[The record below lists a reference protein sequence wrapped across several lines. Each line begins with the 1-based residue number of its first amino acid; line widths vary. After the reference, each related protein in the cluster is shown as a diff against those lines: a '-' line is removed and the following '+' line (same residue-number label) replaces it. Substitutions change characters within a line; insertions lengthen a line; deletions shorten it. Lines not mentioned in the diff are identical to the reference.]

1 MKSILAFF
9 FAACA
14 SVAVSQVALNATA
27 FLSDEAGNASGGVP
41 VAFSVQAAGAVFT
54 ANATTDEAGEATVAL
69 ELPTGTMQGM
79 LNATYMNCDSVE
91 VTMTGS
97 FSANA
102 LGGLS
107 DVYLTGIYCG
117 VGTGGEG
124 CDMSLDG
131 GLTVLG
137 SWMFMVSGAPE
148 DAVYDWSIDG
158 ATMSNTNS
166 PEFGWQFDG
175 ESVWT
180 VCVYVT
186 SDSCEPWTD
195 CYVVDTTDPTGGGE
209 CELSFEVVQSYD
221 EAGNPIAGSLDVIV
235 PELAGQPT
243 YFWDFGD
250 EGTSTD
256 ASPSH
261 TYAGNGPYLLCL
273 TATWG
278 ENTICTATY
287 CDSVSVD
294 EDGMINFADGFTIHV
309 NPTGNTNAVENAPTT
324 METPVFPNPV
334 SEGEAIRWT
343 AVCGAGEQL
352 DVFTHTGQLVE
363 EIPAAR
369 TSVLSTA
376 NWEPGVY
383 VLRWTCP
390 SGAIRT
396 SRLIV
401 Q

>member
-1 MKSILAFF
+1 
-9 FAACA
+9 
-14 SVAVSQVALNATA
+14 
-27 FLSDEAGNASGGVP
+27 
-41 VAFSVQAAGAVFT
+41 
-54 ANATTDEAGEATVAL
+54 
-69 ELPTGTMQGM
+69 
-79 LNATYMNCDSVE
+79 
-91 VTMTGS
+91 
-97 FSANA
+97 
-102 LGGLS
+102 
-107 DVYLTGIYCG
+107 
-117 VGTGGEG
+117 
-124 CDMSLDG
+124 
-131 GLTVLG
+131 
-137 SWMFMVSGAPE
+137 
-148 DAVYDWSIDG
+148 
-158 ATMSNTNS
+158 
-166 PEFGWQFDG
+166 
-175 ESVWT
+175 
-180 VCVYVT
+180 
-186 SDSCEPWTD
+186 
-195 CYVVDTTDPTGGGE
+195 
-209 CELSFEVVQSYD
+209 LSFEVVQSYD

-376 NWEPGVY
+376 NWDAGVY